1 MQSQFLAM
9 VNEECHKCRKG
20 KQCSEEEESGRGAF
34 HVGSPRHHRMSQLLH
49 LNAGP
54 SSENFGIIAKPV
66 EVHS

>member
-1 MQSQFLAM
+1 MQ
-9 VNEECHKCRKG
+9 ERKAVLR
-20 KQCSEEEESGRGAF
+20 GRRVRAWAF